1 MINEVG
7 RSLEEEVRKQ
17 LQENQEKLD
26 EMYRLLQKI
35 NRHLVWQ
42 QVMGWVKVLLI
53 VVPLLLAYWYLAP
66 YLTSA
71 FSVYKNLLGG
81 GSGTSQTIDLSNVDP
96 QLLQRLSPEML
107 EQLQKSLK

>member
-1 MINEVG
+1 MTNEVG
-7 RSLEEEVRKQ
+7 RSLEEEVRRQ
-17 LQENQEKLD
+17 LKENQEKLD
-26 EMYRLLQKI
+26 EMYHLLRKI

-81 GSGTSQTIDLSNVDP
+81 GSATSQAIDLNKIDP
-96 QLLQRLSPEML
+96 QLLQQLSPEML
-107 EQLQKSLK
+107 EQLQQSLK